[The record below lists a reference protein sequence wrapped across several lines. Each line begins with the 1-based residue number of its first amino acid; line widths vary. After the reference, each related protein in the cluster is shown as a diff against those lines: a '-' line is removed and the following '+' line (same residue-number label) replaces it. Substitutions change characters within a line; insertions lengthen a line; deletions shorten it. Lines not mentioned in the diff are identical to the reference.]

1 MVLVEYGQVSY
12 SWQIGLC
19 AEGEEISIHIANI
32 FKSNELNVTKTC
44 RMFAQNLQH
53 FRSF

>member
-12 SWQIGLC
+12 RWQTGLC

-32 FKSNELNVTKTC
+32 FNELNVTKTC
-44 RMFAQNLQH
+44 LMFAQNLQH